1 MEKNT
6 VQYRIQYRG
15 KEYQKTIKLIS
26 PEALLVA
33 LGVDIVAVIV
43 KLAFVIGV
51 AIMSKVKVLVN

>member
-26 PEALLVA
+26 PEALLVV